1 MTNLSLQVPQ
11 STHDLN
17 NMLSLF
23 HGYVDLLADPNLS
36 HEKRQDY
43 VNILHENFNLFS
55 VIVGANQL
63 GISTKEFSNHLTLFS
78 LIQHGLDLQK
88 IRLEAKK
95 IIPELT
101 FASLSAREIADHPLT
116 NQLNTQDQL
125 VAMICLIFNLL
136 ENAARYAAPA
146 HPLYV
151 SLVDM
156 QNYLELHITNQCE
169 VPVTVP
175 LTMGIGLNNVMNL
188 ANKLGATLTHE
199 KQDTHKLM
207 TRLRYPLALKTV
219 DNKIDPMQFITIW
232 QNRHPTDHIPDNQLL
247 NHSVIAYQQGQTEK
261 AISLLAKFLIKN
273 PHDVESWR
281 KLAIITASIHMED
294 GTVPTQ
300 LFLYALSIG
309 ADAPSCYLGLV
320 RVAFAQGE
328 TENALSY
335 LEQLIEVTVK
345 KNQHFEVAANHLG
358 EIHDQYIKD
367 GKAAATDPMLIRLRK
382 QASRLSESPNRFMAN
397 RAELMAEYGQLP
409 FTQAYMDELFAL
421 LNARRDFFALRE
433 FIEQFLEIDPDNA
446 PLIAYHAKIQ
456 GYLGNYKAAHATL
469 TKAIERLGQQSALLS
484 ELGYIKI
491 HYGDYKQGYEF
502 CSRAW
507 DNLEFMQTNL
517 RSSPVIR
524 QVPRLKSDHTVK
536 NKRIVLLQRDGFG
549 NMIQSLR
556 FIVQLQAHHPAQ
568 LSLYMQSQHQPIRN
582 YIEAILPQIQFIDR
596 LEDPN
601 QFDYW
606 AFSEHLPAQFG
617 IETPDQLPPPC
628 PAPISSSLK
637 TKWQTWLDQRAQP
650 NRPRFAIAV
659 GGEHSNRNDA
669 LRSMR
674 LNLLYETISQY
685 GQLINLQSWLFE
697 EDQAFIDTHPDILNP
712 MPEINDFMDSA
723 AILQSVDMVI
733 AVDSG
738 LAHLGGNQGIP
749 TWVMLY
755 DPSEYRWPAEGDVY
769 AWYPRMRLFRQ
780 KGRGWDH
787 KGDWTPV
794 LNSLR
799 TALPQFLSTYK
810 SIAHR

>member
-1 MTNLSLQVPQ
+1 MTNLSFHAPQ

-23 HGYVDLLADPNLS
+23 HGYVDLLANPNLS

-55 VIVGANQL
+55 VIFSANQL
-63 GISTKEFSNHLTLFS
+63 GISTKEFSNHLTLSS

-101 FASLSAREIADHPLT
+101 FSSLTAREIADQPLI
-116 NQLNTQDQL
+116 NQLNTQERL

-136 ENAARYAAPA
+136 ENAARYATPA
-146 HPLYV
+146 YPLHL
-151 SLVDM
+151 SISDI

-169 VPVTVP
+169 TPVALP
-175 LTMGIGLNNVMNL
+175 LTMGIGLSNAINL
-188 ANKLGATLTHE
+188 AKALGANLTHE
-199 KQDTHKLM
+199 KQETHKLI
-207 TRLRYPLALKTV
+207 TRLRYPLPLETA
-219 DNKIDPMQFITIW
+219 DNKFDPVQFITIW
-232 QNRHPTDHIPDNQLL
+232 QNRYPASHIADNQLL
-247 NHSVIAYQQGQTEK
+247 DHSVIAYQKGEVEK
-261 AISLLAKFLIKN
+261 AISLLSQFLIKN
-273 PHDVESWR
+273 PQDVESWR

-294 GTVPTQ
+294 GAIPTQ
-300 LFLYALSIG
+300 LFLHALSIG

-320 RVAFAQGE
+320 RVAFTQGE
-328 TENALSY
+328 TENGLHY
-335 LEQLIEVTVK
+335 LDQLVEVTVK

-367 GKAAATDPMLIRLRK
+367 QKAVATDPILVRLRK
-382 QASRLSESPNRFMAN
+382 QASRLSEAPNQFMAK

-409 FTQAYMDELFAL
+409 FTQVYMDELFAL
-421 LNARRDFFALRE
+421 LNARKDYFALRE
-433 FIEQFLEIDPDNA
+433 FIEQFLEIDSDNA
-446 PLIAYHAKIQ
+446 SLIAYHAKIQ
-456 GYLGNYKAAHATL
+456 GYLGNYKAAHESL
-469 TKAIERLGQQSALLS
+469 TEAIERIGQQPALLS

-517 RSSPVIR
+517 RSSPVIN
-524 QVPRLKSDHTVK
+524 QVPRLKSNHTIK
-536 NKRIVLLQRDGFG
+536 NKRIAVLQRDGFG

-556 FIVQLQAHHPAQ
+556 FIVQLQAHHPTQ
-568 LSLYMQSQHQPIRN
+568 LSLYMQSQHQPIRS
-582 YIEAILPQIQFIDR
+582 YIEAILPQIECVDR
-596 LEDPN
+596 LDDPN

-637 TKWQTWLDQRAQP
+637 TKWKTWLDQYGQP

-697 EDQAFIDTHPDILNP
+697 EDQAFINTHPDILNP

-738 LAHLGGNQGIP
+738 LAHLGGNQGIS

-755 DPSEYRWPAEGDVY
+755 DPPEYRWPAEGDSY
-769 AWYPRMRLFRQ
+769 AWYPEMRLFRQ

-794 LNSLR
+794 LNSLK
-799 TALPQFLSTYK
+799 TALPQFLNIHK
-810 SIAHR
+810 SGYV